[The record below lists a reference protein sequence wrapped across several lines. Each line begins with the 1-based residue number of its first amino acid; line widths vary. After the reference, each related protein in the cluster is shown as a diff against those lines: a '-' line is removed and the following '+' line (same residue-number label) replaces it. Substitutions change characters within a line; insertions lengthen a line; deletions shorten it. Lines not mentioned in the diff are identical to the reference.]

1 MRPRVILAVI
11 VPLIAVLVL
20 VREARLAQ
28 RLETLSAEK
37 DHLVTERKATLN
49 RLKDL
54 ETRFNELTAEAGATG
69 SARDDTTLQR
79 ALARVTALETQL
91 QNLSRRN
98 NGGVPR
104 LPTVPEYD
112 PTRPPMPTD
121 LAQAPTNAAP
131 KRGWGPEQISGPPDT
146 DRDGD
151 IQTAWAS
158 REPDGGAEWLWA
170 DFEHP
175 AELAQV
181 RIRETFNPGAISK
194 VTAVINGQQIVLW
207 EGNAASGQAPR
218 DFVVN
223 APSGINT
230 QSVVVHLD
238 TSRVSGWNEVDAIEL
253 VGADGSRQWASVVNA
268 SSSYA
273 DRSGTAAAIGDSPG
287 RGVLLTEPFVVE
299 PARRP

>member
-1 MRPRVILAVI
+1 MRPKVLLAVI
-11 VPLIAVLVL
+11 VPLIAVLLL
-20 VREARLAQ
+20 VREARLGQ
-28 RLETLSAEK
+28 RLEALSAEK
-37 DHLVTERKATLN
+37 DQLVSEREATLS

-54 ETRFNELTAEAGATG
+54 ETRFNELGVETGATG

-91 QNLSRRN
+91 QNLSRG
-98 NGGVPR
+98 NGGRVPWV
-104 LPTVPEYD
+104 PTVPEYD
-112 PTRPPMPTD
+112 PTRPPTPAD
-121 LAQAPTNAAP
+121 PAQAPTNAAP
-131 KRGWGPEQISGPPDT
+131 KRGWGPEQITGPPDT
-146 DRDGD
+146 HQAGD
-151 IQTAWAS
+151 VSTAWAS

-175 AELAQV
+175 VELAQV
-181 RIRETFNPGAISK
+181 RIRETFNSGAISK

-207 EGNAASGQAPR
+207 EGNAVTGQAPR

-223 APSGINT
+223 APSGINA

-253 VGADGSRQWASVVNA
+253 VGTDGSRQWASVVNA

-273 DRSGTAAAIGDSPG
+273 DRSSDNAATTSATE
-287 RGVLLTEPFVVE
+287 RGLILTEPFAVE
-299 PARRP
+299 PAR